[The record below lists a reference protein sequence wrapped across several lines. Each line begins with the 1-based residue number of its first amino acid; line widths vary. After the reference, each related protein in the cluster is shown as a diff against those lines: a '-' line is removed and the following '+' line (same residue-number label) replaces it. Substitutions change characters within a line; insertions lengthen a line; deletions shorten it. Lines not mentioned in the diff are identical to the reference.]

1 MSDVVERLFALW
13 RDTPADDEAALAAF
27 RALYTDPVPVNGA
40 PMAAAELL
48 ARARAIG
55 AALDGLE
62 IEVLDEFEAPGR
74 LVVVHRMRGRH
85 TGPLPTPLGP
95 LAATGEMIEA
105 LTIDVLVVENGRI
118 TSLWVTSDDLARLV
132 ELNALRLVQ

>member
-1 MSDVVERLFALW
+1 MSVTLRSPAAGDSSHERASASESELQCGGASCRTAAERGSGMSDLVERLFALW
-13 RDTPADDEAALAAF
+13 RDTPADDESALAAF

-40 PMAAAELL
+40 PMTAAELL

-55 AALDGLE
+55 TALDGLE
-62 IEVLDEFEAPGR
+62 IEVLDEFETPGR

-95 LAATGEMIEA
+95 
-105 LTIDVLVVENGRI
+105 
-118 TSLWVTSDDLARLV
+118 
-132 ELNALRLVQ
+132 